1 MRGSEKT
8 QDTNQSTPAS
18 NKKLAAS
25 LATKKKTAAGDKDAT
40 DGVKDLKID
49 DAPLPK
55 SKNLD
60 VLSEYEKSNSK
71 KSASFVV
78 VGTIYALHTIWTR

>member
-1 MRGSEKT
+1 MA
-8 QDTNQSTPAS
+8 STT
-18 NKKLAAS
+18 
-25 LATKKKTAAGDKDAT
+25 TKKKGGSDEKPAT

-49 DAPLPK
+49 DTPLPK

-60 VLSEYEKSNSK
+60 VLSEFKKSKTK

-78 VGTIYALHTIWTR
+78 VGKWQGNVEKVN

>member
-1 MRGSEKT
+1 MR
-8 QDTNQSTPAS
+8 DTNSSVSAS

-25 LATKKKTAAGDKDAT
+25 TTTKKKGASDGKDAT
-40 DGVKDLKID
+40 DGIKDLKID
-49 DAPLPK
+49 DTPLPK

-60 VLSEYEKSNSK
+60 VLSEFEKSKSK

-78 VGTIYALHTIWTR
+78 VGKKQSLWFLVMSRC

>member
-1 MRGSEKT
+1 MGV
-8 QDTNQSTPAS
+8 AA

-25 LATKKKTAAGDKDAT
+25 AVKQKGASDTKDVTN
-40 DGVKDLKID
+40 GVKDVKID
-49 DAPLPK
+49 DTPLPK

-60 VLSEYEKSNSK
+60 VLSEFEKSKSK

-78 VGTIYALHTIWTR
+78 VGQYLQNI

>member
-1 MRGSEKT
+1 ME
-8 QDTNQSTPAS
+8 PAS
-18 NKKLAAS
+18 SKKAAAP
-25 LATKKKTAAGDKDAT
+25 ATKKKADPGAKSAEATT
-40 DGVKDLKID
+40 DGVNSLRID

-60 VLSEYEKSNSK
+60 VLKEFQKTQSK

-78 VGTIYALHTIWTR
+78 VGKINGDDLLLWMLMLT